1 MHHLRS
7 IFVAIIFFFMNKKLT
22 KATMR
27 MSKLRNNFLRCQSN
41 ENRKKFSK
49 KRNYCFSLLRK
60 VKKELQKN
68 ITDSKNFWKTVT
80 PFLSD
85 KVLSTKKI
93 TLTENDKI
101 IKNDSEIASIMNTF
115 FL

>member
-1 MHHLRS
+1 MKIGKS
-7 IFVAIIFFFMNKKLT
+7 IQKNGITVSLCWEKLKK
-22 KATMR
+22 
-27 MSKLRNNFLRCQSN
+27 NYYSN
-41 ENRKKFSK
+41 LNE
-49 KRNYCFSLLRK
+49 
-60 VKKELQKN
+60 KN